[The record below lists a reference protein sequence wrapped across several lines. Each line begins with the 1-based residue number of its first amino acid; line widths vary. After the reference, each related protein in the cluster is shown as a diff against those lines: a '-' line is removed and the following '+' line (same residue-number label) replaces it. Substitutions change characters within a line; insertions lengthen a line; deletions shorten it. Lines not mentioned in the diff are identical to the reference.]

1 MLISGFIGGK
11 LPSDSIL
18 NTSMGNELFK
28 NKYSF
33 EDRKK
38 EFEKIKEKYPDR
50 IPIIVEKNRS
60 SKNNLPD
67 IDKKKY
73 LVPRDLAFSQFI
85 YVVRKRIK
93 LNADEALYIF
103 INNTLIPGNRTMAEV
118 YNEYAE
124 PCGFLF
130 ANYSA
135 ESTFG

>member
-11 LPSDSIL
+11 LPNDSIL

-38 EFEKIKEKYPDR
+38 EFDKIKEKYPDR
-50 IPIIVEKNRS
+50 IPVIVEK
-60 SKNNLPD
+60 SKNCKTLPD

-73 LVPRDLAFSQFI
+73 LVPKDLSFSQFM

-93 LNADEALYIF
+93 LDSDQALYIF
-103 INNTLIPGNRTMAEV
+103 INDTLISGNKSMAEI
-118 YNEYAE
+118 YHEFAE

-130 ANYSA
+130 AKYTA
-135 ESTFG
+135 EATFG

>member
-18 NTSMGNELFK
+18 NSSLGNELFK
-28 NKYSF
+28 NKYPF

-38 EFEKIKEKYPDR
+38 EFEKIKAKYPDR
-50 IPIIVEKNRS
+50 IPIIVEKS
-60 SKNNLPD
+60 SNCKTLPD

-73 LVPRDLAFSQFI
+73 LVPSDLAFSQFI

-93 LNADEALYIF
+93 LEPDQALYIF
-103 INNTLIPGNRTMAEV
+103 INNTLIPGSKTMAEV
-118 YNEYAE
+118 YREFAE
-124 PCGFLF
+124 PCGFIF
-130 ANYSA
+130 ASYSA